1 MWSRYSNR
9 YGSIVEGIGLDTNHT
24 RDDLIDA
31 CFICYERASMV
42 IEQGTYSIKGS
53 VVDVFPSNQNQPLRF
68 DFFSGQLD
76 RLCSFRPDTQRSIRE
91 VTVTQIANY
100 DSTILNRLD
109 FDTRVMNSEVMANI
123 SPNDYVVHERYGV
136 GLFKGVYSFNGWP

>member
-1 MWSRYSNR
+1 MFVS
-9 YGSIVEGIGLDTNHT
+9 T
-24 RDDLIDA
+24 
-31 CFICYERASMV
+31 
-42 IEQGTYSIKGS
+42 
-53 VVDVFPSNQNQPLRF
+53 
-68 DFFSGQLD
+68 
-76 RLCSFRPDTQRSIRE
+76 DTQRSIRE

-136 GLFKGVYSFNGWP
+136 GLFKGFTRLTVGPNEGEYVEIQFKGADKLYMPWIRFHCFIAIRAQKHHQP